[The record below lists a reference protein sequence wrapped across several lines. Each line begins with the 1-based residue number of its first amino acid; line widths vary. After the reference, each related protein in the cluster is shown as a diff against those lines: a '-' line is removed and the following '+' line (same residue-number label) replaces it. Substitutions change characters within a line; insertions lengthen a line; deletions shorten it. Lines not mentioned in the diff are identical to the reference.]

1 MVILCDFSAVS
12 SMVGQ
17 DTLTC
22 HQPNEAL
29 QEVFVICH
37 GPKGEITS
45 RKHTVDIKHF
55 WGHSA
60 KTSTTKDEND
70 TKEPKDETIGRL
82 IYQNTAYHAGC
93 FNKIID
99 IYNKLWPELY
109 DCQLENIEMFTDG
122 CKGQYKSRFNCHYLS
137 ELCKLFKLKNIVSTW
152 ACTTNFKCCV
162 DSGGNDLKRKF
173 HTYARDDRGRCT
185 NAYMLYEMLT
195 QEMPKNLKKSSGYMS
210 FDTREHFYCYDIGQ
224 VQKLEAFGFNSNG
237 ENMIKIDSTQFY
249 NKYDARAVKRISFQ
263 RQARVEVQKINEHVI
278 YTREIH
284 CHCKKCRNYEW
295 NECEFIQK
303 GYEVVK
309 WQKQDISL
317 VGKDKNESNEELKK
331 FYCDWEDKDSVL
343 VLLLLRDIDNSRD
356 HRFATL
362 NSKPYKLEGE
372 SLKGQRDK
380 EVKFKSDNTQFKVK
394 LGKDEYRIK
403 VSILIK
409 DGVGNNFVLEN
420 NNELE
425 LPLSSIYCVDNTY
438 NENCK
443 KDENHFQIKNIR
455 KFQQI
460 LDNNNDDFD
469 DV

>member
-1 MVILCDFSAVS
+1 M
-12 SMVGQ
+12 
-17 DTLTC
+17 
-22 HQPNEAL
+22 
-29 QEVFVICH
+29 
-37 GPKGEITS
+37 
-45 RKHTVDIKHF
+45 
-55 WGHSA
+55 A
-60 KTSTTKDEND
+60 KT
-70 TKEPKDETIGRL
+70 
-82 IYQNTAYHAGC
+82 
-93 FNKIID
+93 
-99 IYNKLWPELY
+99 
-109 DCQLENIEMFTDG
+109 
-122 CKGQYKSRFNCHYLS
+122 
-137 ELCKLFKLKNIVSTW
+137 
-152 ACTTNFKCCV
+152 
-162 DSGGNDLKRKF
+162 
-173 HTYARDDRGRCT
+173 
-185 NAYMLYEMLT
+185 
-195 QEMPKNLKKSSGYMS
+195 
-210 FDTREHFYCYDIGQ
+210 
-224 VQKLEAFGFNSNG
+224 
-237 ENMIKIDSTQFY
+237 
-249 NKYDARAVKRISFQ
+249 
-263 RQARVEVQKINEHVI
+263 
-278 YTREIH
+278 
-284 CHCKKCRNYEW
+284 
-295 NECEFIQK
+295 
-303 GYEVVK
+303 
-309 WQKQDISL
+309 SL

-409 DGVGNNFVLEN
+409 NGVGNNFVLEN

-438 NENCK
+438 KENCKNYINHIK